1 MDTRGFLVFSE
12 RIYQRFR
19 ESVEAKMEVGEA
31 LTPLI
36 ERAGDTITQALLNEN
51 KLLVCGNG
59 ASAAISQIFTSSMLD
74 RFEKERPSLPAI
86 WLGGNVST
94 YTSIAADNTFN
105 DVYSKPIRAL
115 GQDGDVLILLSTSG
129 NAPNLVQ
136 AISAAHDRNMNVI
149 ALTGRDGGDISA
161 LMDVQDIE
169 LRAEVNSRARVH
181 EIHLLCIFCLCDLID
196 VQLFGLD

>member
-1 MDTRGFLVFSE
+1 MFSE